1 MNIEDLKLRDLRKYI
16 DVGYCRSRHTFI
28 GCRFRPDVA
37 NAKPDDKVPFGC
49 EDCLKNELERIDR
62 LASKKARL
70 IEYVTWHY
78 QSIVYR
84 FHRDVHMKSRD
95 FLLWRMWMC
104 RIGKV
109 YFDEIEFVMKAA
121 TEEIIDRRLKKEA
134 LRIDRD
140 ASRGVELDFAP
151 YDLVDVSRE
160 ISLRVEDGRTVV
172 GYKRALNV

>member
-1 MNIEDLKLRDLRKYI
+1 MVIEQVTLRQLRK
-16 DVGYCRSRHTFI
+16 FI
-28 GCRFRPDVA
+28 PAGHCKFRQSHVWCHYRDISKL
-37 NAKPDDKVPFGC
+37 KPTEKIEWFGC

-140 ASRGVELDFAP
+140 AKSDFEP
-151 YDLVDVSRE
+151 YDLIDVR
-160 ISLRVEDGRTVV
+160 GKVV
-172 GYKRALNV
+172 SHG